1 MVATERRQRGRGR
14 GRGSA
19 TPPGRGPG
27 AAPAPRGIAA
37 RAGVWSARHRWTAVI
52 VWVLFVVLAM
62 GLGSAAG
69 QVDVKDSEQMS
80 GEVSQ
85 AERIIEDAGLKEP
98 VGESVL
104 VQGVDS
110 STSATDEEFR
120 AGVAAVLA
128 AVERT
133 GEVTDVTSPY
143 DTKTI
148 SKDGRSALVQFN
160 MRGDPETSSER
171 VETVL
176 KAVEGVQE
184 EHEDT
189 LRIAE
194 IGGASMNK
202 TFDEAFGDDFKQA
215 EISAVPVA
223 LGILLI
229 AFGALVAALLPVVLA
244 LTAIMATMGLMG
256 VVSHVMPMS
265 DTANSVMLLVGLA
278 VGVDYCLFYL
288 RREREERE
296 AGRDAETALRIAAAT
311 SGRAVIVS
319 GVTVCVAMAGMLFTG
334 LAEFKAMGLASLM
347 VVAVAMVGSVT
358 VLPALLSLLG
368 ERVERGRVPF
378 LNRLKQS
385 KKQRA
390 AASGAVGGGGS
401 GVGGG
406 GSGESRFWRAV
417 LGRVL
422 HRPKI
427 ALAVAAGALVAIA
440 LPALGMQTQNFT
452 LDQEFGNSLPI
463 VQTYE
468 RVNEAFPGGAEPAE
482 VVVRADD
489 INAAPVRQALAD
501 FRAQAVGSGASEGPV
516 EIVTHDERN
525 VAIIEVPLV
534 GGSDQNRAEK
544 SLELL
549 RDTVRPATL
558 GTVDGVEAPISGQVA
573 GSKDFN
579 DQLVGAVAPVFAFVV
594 VFAFVLMLLC
604 FRSLTIAVTSIV
616 LNLLS
621 VGAAYGIL
629 TAVFQHGWGASL
641 VGAEGVGAIIS
652 WLPLFLFVIL
662 FGLSMDY
669 HVFVVSRIR
678 EARMRGLTTRE
689 AITHGVVTTAG
700 VVTSAA
706 VIMVA
711 VFAIFGTL
719 SMQSMKQMGVGLA
732 AAVLIDATVIRG
744 VLLPAV
750 MALLDERNWYFPSW
764 LRWLPDL
771 THDESVVAQAQ
782 TGGEFGGGD
791 GAPEVDAYGKTGEQP
806 DPVRI

>member
-1 MVATERRQRGRGR
+1 MGTTERRTR
-14 GRGSA
+14 
-19 TPPGRGPG
+19 
-27 AAPAPRGIAA
+27 PRGIAA
-37 RAGVWSARHRWTAVI
+37 RAGGWSARHRWTAVT
-52 VWVLFVVLAM
+52 VWVLFVALAM

-69 QVDVKDSEQMS
+69 TVEVKDSEQMS
-80 GEVSQ
+80 GEISQ
-85 AERIIEDAGLKEP
+85 AERIIEDGGLDEP
-98 VGESVL
+98 VSESVL
-104 VQGVDS
+104 IQGVDP
-110 STSATDEEFR
+110 STSATDKEFR
-120 AGVAAVLA
+120 AGVAAVVA

-148 SKDGRSALVQFN
+148 SKDGRSALVRFT
-160 MRGDPETSSER
+160 MRGDPGTSSER
-171 VETVL
+171 VEPVL

-184 EHEDT
+184 QHKDT

-202 TFDEAFGDDFKQA
+202 TFEEAFGDDFKQA

-229 AFGALVAALLPVVLA
+229 AFGALVAALLPVALA

-256 VVSHVMPMS
+256 LVSHVMPMT

-296 AGRDAETALRIAAAT
+296 AGRDAATALRIAAAT

-378 LNRLKQS
+378 LNRLKRS

-390 AASGAVGGGGS
+390 AGAT
-401 GVGGG
+401 
-406 GSGESRFWRAV
+406 GESRVWRAV
-417 LGRVL
+417 LSRVL
-422 HRPKI
+422 RRPKL
-427 ALAVAAGALVAIA
+427 ALVLAAGALAAIA
-440 LPALGMQTQNFT
+440 LPAVGMQTQNFT
-452 LDQEFGNSLPI
+452 LDQEFGDSLPI

-468 RVNEAFPGGAEPAE
+468 RVNEAFPGGADPAE

-489 INAAPVRQALAD
+489 INAPPVRQALAD
-501 FRAQAVGSGASEGPV
+501 FRTEAVSSGASQGPV
-516 EIVTHDERN
+516 EIVTHDAQN
-525 VAIIEVPLV
+525 IAIIEVPLV
-534 GGSDQNRAEK
+534 GGSDQDRAEK
-544 SLELL
+544 SLALL
-549 RDTVRPATL
+549 RDTVRPDTL

-594 VFAFVLMLLC
+594 IFAFVLMLLC
-604 FRSLTIAVTSIV
+604 FRSLTIAVTSIA

-629 TAVFQHGWGASL
+629 TIVFQHGWGASL

-678 EARMRGLTTRE
+678 EARLQGRTTRE

-732 AAVLIDATVIRG
+732 AAVLIDATIIRG
-744 VLLPAV
+744 VLLPAI
-750 MALLDERNWYFPSW
+750 MALLDERNWYFPRW

-771 THDESVVAQAQ
+771 THDESTESRAA
-782 TGGEFGGGD
+782 GD
-791 GAPEVDAYGKTGEQP
+791 PHDRTDTRP
-806 DPVRI
+806 DPVRV